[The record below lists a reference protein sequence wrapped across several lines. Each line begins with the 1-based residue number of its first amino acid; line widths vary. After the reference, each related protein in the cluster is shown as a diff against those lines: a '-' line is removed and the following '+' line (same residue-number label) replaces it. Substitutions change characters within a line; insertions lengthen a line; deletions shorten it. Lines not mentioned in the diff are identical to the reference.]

1 MASSARGGGGAK
13 GGQNP
18 PKGRRAWGDEDDD
31 EYETRTDINGIKD
44 RVKVTENAKGQ
55 KVQIVTKIRV
65 TEVKERTPK
74 NVAAR
79 KNLPKFGQAA
89 DKSDPD
95 RKFCTIDK
103 EYTLMEHPNDSL
115 ETVEEPTV
123 TATLKD
129 FIQMQAER
137 EMARESGVDSAFRKP
152 DGGEGGDAGGL
163 PATGGPGKYVP
174 PAARGAASAFA
185 GAGGGFNLDE
195 FAQKD
200 TVIRVSNLTK
210 SVTEDD
216 LRDLFEPFGKV
227 QKVKLP
233 RATIFEGGREVGKEP
248 KGFAYITFYR
258 CEDAEVAFD
267 KLQNYGYDHLILRLE
282 WAKPAA
288 EMPGGFR
295 DGGLSGGYVSG
306 YGQKLAQDTKEKVM
320 YTNTLA
326 TAQAGEGRR

>member
-1 MASSARGGGGAK
+1 
-13 GGQNP
+13 
-18 PKGRRAWGDEDDD
+18 
-31 EYETRTDINGIKD
+31 
-44 RVKVTENAKGQ
+44 
-55 KVQIVTKIRV
+55 
-65 TEVKERTPK
+65 
-74 NVAAR
+74 
-79 KNLPKFGQAA
+79 
-89 DKSDPD
+89 
-95 RKFCTIDK
+95 
-103 EYTLMEHPNDSL
+103 
-115 ETVEEPTV
+115 
-123 TATLKD
+123 
-129 FIQMQAER
+129 
-137 EMARESGVDSAFRKP
+137 
-152 DGGEGGDAGGL
+152 
-163 PATGGPGKYVP
+163 
-174 PAARGAASAFA
+174 
-185 GAGGGFNLDE
+185 LDE

-295 DGGLSGGYVSG
+295 DGGLSGGFVSG